1 MPNSTKVVKLGI
13 VGCGRVSVNHHL
25 PALKKL
31 PGVEVIALADTNED
45 ILNLAGDHF
54 HIKQRYTDYRSLL
67 DNPSLD
73 TVAVCVPPMSH
84 VQIGLGA
91 LDAGKHLFIEKPL
104 ALNLEECDR
113 LIERAR
119 NAKTK
124 AMVGFN
130 LRHHRLVRQ
139 ARQIMQQGTLGAIES
154 IHTSLTSG
162 LRLRLKF
169 PEWRNQRSSGGGAL
183 FEVAVHHFDLWRYL
197 LVCEVEEI
205 FATSRSDNWDD
216 ETVTLTARMTNGVLI
231 ESIFYESTSDSN
243 ELEIYGLAGRLRL
256 SLYDFYGFEL
266 YPTGTSPGGIRPR
279 IVKAYKMLKDFPNAL
294 SVMLNGGDFLMTY
307 RSEWQYF
314 IDSIQN
320 DTKIECTL
328 EDGRRALQIALAA
341 IESSSL
347 GIPVKING
355 SSR

>member
-1 MPNSTKVVKLGI
+1 MPNGANVVKLGI

-31 PGVEVIALADTNED
+31 PGVEVIALADTD
-45 ILNLAGDHF
+45 KGCLNWAGDRF
-54 HIKQRYTDYRSLL
+54 HINKRYTDYRFLL
-67 DNPSLD
+67 DSPSLD
-73 TVAVCVPPMSH
+73 AVAVCVPPKSH
-84 VQIGLGA
+84 VEIALGA
-91 LDAGKHLFIEKPL
+91 LAAGKHLFIEKPL

-139 ARQIMQQGTLGAIES
+139 ARQIIQQGTLGDIES
-154 IHTSLTSG
+154 IHTSLTSA
-162 LRLRLKF
+162 LRLRLKV

-197 LVCEVEEI
+197 SGCEAEEV
-205 FATSRSDNWDD
+205 FAMSRADNWDD
-216 ETVTLTARMTNGVLI
+216 ETVTLTARMTNGVPI
-231 ESIFYESTSDSN
+231 ASNFSERTSESN
-243 ELEIYGLAGRLRL
+243 ELEIYGRKGRLRL
-256 SLYDFYGFEL
+256 SLYDFYGFEF
-266 YPTGTSPGGIRPR
+266 YPATITPGGIRPR
-279 IVKAYKMLKDFPNAL
+279 IVKAYKMLKDFPEAF

-307 RSEWQYF
+307 HSEWQYF

-328 EDGRRALQIALAA
+328 EEGRRALQIALAA

-347 GIPVKING
+347 GKPVRVDH
-355 SSR
+355 SSP